1 MGINLN
7 LSTCSGCGACRE
19 ICPTRAIEFAKNEQ
33 GFSYP
38 KINADKCISCGK
50 CKKICAKPAE
60 TNAIKRAVILRHSQD
75 QVYNAS
81 QSGGAFT
88 LFSDYVLA
96 NSGVVYGA
104 HLNDTFTLS
113 HFRATSREERNSM
126 HGSVY
131 IQSDAYL
138 IFEELA
144 GDLKRNRNVMFIGT
158 PCQVSALKKY
168 LEDKK
173 VETHGLFLV
182 DLLCHGVASVEVWR
196 SLIAHYE
203 NKCMH
208 PLSKID
214 WSGCDEQTR
223 PYFTFQFGEISL
235 TDSQFKKLYYSNL
248 MMRPSCYQCSF
259 TRFERT
265 GDISIGDASGVRH
278 NDSEFYNPKGTSLVL
293 LNTPKGVE
301 MWKSV
306 MKKSFYKEV
315 NIQDYLQQ
323 CLIEAAKT
331 KRSPDEFWMDYKSNG
346 MDYVLQKYA
355 EHKIILNLRYIFRR
369 ILKGRG

>member
-1 MGINLN
+1 
-7 LSTCSGCGACRE
+7 
-19 ICPTRAIEFAKNEQ
+19 
-33 GFSYP
+33 
-38 KINADKCISCGK
+38 
-50 CKKICAKPAE
+50 
-60 TNAIKRAVILRHSQD
+60 
-75 QVYNAS
+75 
-81 QSGGAFT
+81 
-88 LFSDYVLA
+88 
-96 NSGVVYGA
+96 
-104 HLNDTFTLS
+104 
-113 HFRATSREERNSM
+113 
-126 HGSVY
+126 
-131 IQSDAYL
+131 
-138 IFEELA
+138 
-144 GDLKRNRNVMFIGT
+144 
-158 PCQVSALKKY
+158 
-168 LEDKK
+168 
-173 VETHGLFLV
+173 
-182 DLLCHGVASVEVWR
+182 
-196 SLIAHYE
+196 
-203 NKCMH
+203 
-208 PLSKID
+208 
-214 WSGCDEQTR
+214 
-223 PYFTFQFGEISL
+223 
-235 TDSQFKKLYYSNL
+235 